1 MKAWYKIILHRSN
14 VNGKVK
20 SKFAAYEDFV
30 TTVGKGLFREFTLH
44 YFDMPE
50 ESSEIPES
58 YLPTNVHLLH
68 KEKREK
74 IFHQTMDKILD
85 KILVRFWVSST
96 FKFI

>member
-1 MKAWYKIILHRSN
+1 MKSR
-14 VNGKVK
+14 
-20 SKFAAYEDFV
+20 FAAHEDFV
-30 TTVGKGLFREFTLH
+30 TTVGKGLFRELTLH

>member
-1 MKAWYKIILHRSN
+1 
-14 VNGKVK
+14 
-20 SKFAAYEDFV
+20 
-30 TTVGKGLFREFTLH
+30 
-44 YFDMPE
+44 MPE

-85 KILVRFWVSST
+85 KILLRFWASST
-96 FKFI
+96 LNLYDILTYKIPLFKF

>member
-1 MKAWYKIILHRSN
+1 
-14 VNGKVK
+14 
-20 SKFAAYEDFV
+20 
-30 TTVGKGLFREFTLH
+30 
-44 YFDMPE
+44 MPE

-85 KILVRFWVSST
+85 KILVRFWASST
-96 FKFI
+96 FKFL